1 MADGRLSTDDL
12 VLRPGD
18 PDPRTAPHDGSPR
31 ELPLLDEAQSEQFL
45 QRWDEVQT
53 RFVDDPRAAL
63 RDGDALVAELLQ
75 ALAARF
81 AEHKDGI
88 ESRWLGG
95 GEPTTEDLRQA
106 LQSYRSFFQR
116 LLAT

>member
-18 PDPRTAPHDGSPR
+18 PDPRTAPHEESGAD
-31 ELPLLDEAQSEQFL
+31 LPLLDAEQSEQFL
-45 QRWDEVQT
+45 QRWRQVQT
-53 RFVDDPRAAL
+53 RFVDDPQAAL
-63 RDGDALVAELLQ
+63 RDGDTLVAELLQ

-81 AEHKDGI
+81 ADHKDGI
-88 ESRWLGG
+88 EQQWLGG

-106 LQSYRSFFQR
+106 LQSYRSFFHR
-116 LLAT
+116 LLST